1 MDLDIAAPKITIP
14 TDFYPDS
21 VHPTKLLI
29 DLGKLMIRSQ
39 VSFSSLEFGLT
50 NSEVQ
55 FVYLESSTFRMMLN
69 MLHLKR

>member
-29 DLGKLMIRSQ
+29 DLGKLVIRSQ
-39 VSFSSLEFGLT
+39 VSFPDLGFGST
-50 NSEVQ
+50 NSRSYDLLTLIAVR
-55 FVYLESSTFRMMLN
+55 SG
-69 MLHLKR
+69 